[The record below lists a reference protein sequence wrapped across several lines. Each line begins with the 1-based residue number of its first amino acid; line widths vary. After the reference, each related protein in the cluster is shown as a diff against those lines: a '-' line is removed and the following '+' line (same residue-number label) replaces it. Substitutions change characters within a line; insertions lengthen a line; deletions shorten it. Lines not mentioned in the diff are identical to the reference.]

1 MENPYNAEETVQS
14 AEAVIDMMRC
24 MVDLDGSWFEE
35 RCYA

>member
-1 MENPYNAEETVQS
+1 MGNPYNAAGTVQS

-24 MVDLDGSWFEE
+24 MVGLDGSWFEE